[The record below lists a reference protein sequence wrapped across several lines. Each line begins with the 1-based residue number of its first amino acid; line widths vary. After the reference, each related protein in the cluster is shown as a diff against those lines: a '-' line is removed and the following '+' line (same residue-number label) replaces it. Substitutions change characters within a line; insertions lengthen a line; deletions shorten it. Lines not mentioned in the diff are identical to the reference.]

1 MKYSYLILI
10 LLIPAII
17 ACEKSGLQEAAAPKA
32 FFDLKS
38 FAKGEVVAQS
48 EAGTRLQ
55 KTIILNG
62 KEEVTMPAAVNWED
76 ELQVFS
82 SNDINKSSWVGKFSV
97 DTVALDQGQSITY
110 TSSDSKIPVKKLIVE
125 TDSTQAVTRVII
137 ETKQKNP
144 LFTSSQV
151 ADYRPGTGYL
161 ISGKQK
167 ALILKEQTYSIRA
180 VILPKE

>member
-1 MKYSYLILI
+1 MKFPYLILI
-10 LLIPAII
+10 LLVQAII
-17 ACEKSGLQEAAAPKA
+17 ACEKPGLEETAASKA

-38 FAKGEVVAQS
+38 FAKSEVAAQS

-62 KEEVTMPAAVNWED
+62 KEEKALPAIVNWED
-76 ELQVFS
+76 ELKVFS
-82 SNDINKSSWVGKFSV
+82 VNDINKSSWVGKFV
-97 DTVALDQGQSITY
+97 IDTVSLDQGQSITY
-110 TSSDSKIPVKKLIVE
+110 TSSDSKIPVKKLTVE